1 MLLFWALN
9 VGIINFRIQPKI
21 YFEKWGSSNGNK
33 VDSPPPPRV
42 FGFYPPRA
50 VLPRQTFLTH
60 CVLHCA
66 VTDSLARGCSWNH
79 GRNTAKCSVVCVY
92 STRARRAFS
101 CRPGRSVYTIVLVV
115 HWCCLGWHYIV
126 YSNAAAAMACAH
138 CKKKMSGRIG
148 RTSPRQQQ
156 QRTMGTKKGGTRRKS
171 SCSPPHENNI
181 VIGWYYTN
189 TSRWLRMKDFLLL
202 LLLLLFPSYKSYLN
216 LSL

>member
-1 MLLFWALN
+1 MGVLLLLQEFLVFTPREQCYPDRLFWRTVRL
-9 VGIINFRIQPKI
+9 
-21 YFEKWGSSNGNK
+21 S
-33 VDSPPPPRV
+33 
-42 FGFYPPRA
+42 
-50 VLPRQTFLTH
+50 
-60 CVLHCA
+60 
-66 VTDSLARGCSWNH
+66 ARGCSWNH

-101 CRPGRSVYTIVLVV
+101 CRPGPSIYIIVLVV
-115 HWCCLGWHYIV
+115 PWCCLGWHYIVTIV

-189 TSRWLRMKDFLLL
+189 TSRWLRTKDFLLL

>member
-1 MLLFWALN
+1 M
-9 VGIINFRIQPKI
+9 VKKG
-21 YFEKWGSSNGNK
+21 G
-33 VDSPPPPRV
+33 SPPPPRV

-115 HWCCLGWHYIV
+115 PWCYLGWHYIVTIV

-148 RTSPRQQQ
+148 RTSPRQQQQ

-181 VIGWYYTN
+181 VIGWYYTQ
-189 TSRWLRMKDFLLL
+189 TQVVDSVRRIFCCCCYFCYSPLIKATLTLVYKKSPGFFLKGW
-202 LLLLLFPSYKSYLN
+202 PHKIKVTN
-216 LSL
+216 D